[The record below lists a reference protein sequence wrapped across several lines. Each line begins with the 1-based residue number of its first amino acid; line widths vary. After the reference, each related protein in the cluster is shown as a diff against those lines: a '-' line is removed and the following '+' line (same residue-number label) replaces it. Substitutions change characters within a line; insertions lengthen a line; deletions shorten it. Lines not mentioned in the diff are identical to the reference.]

1 MSYQR
6 RQSPKL
12 VRTLRKY
19 AASTFVI
26 GSFVAY
32 AVHERSLPATN
43 SSELALAPSAI
54 ALAQATTQPVVALP
68 TLTQLPPATERPTK
82 QVATQTIPQPTARP
96 RATALPKPTAK
107 PTAVPEPTAIPTTVV
122 AQGQY
127 KDGIYTGDIVDAYY
141 GNVQVQAVI
150 QAGKITNVQFLDYP
164 HDRRTSLRINKI
176 AGPYLTTE
184 AIQAQ
189 SAQVDLISGATLT
202 SEAFV
207 QSLQTALE
215 SAHA

>member
-6 RQSPKL
+6 RQSSKL
-12 VRTLRKY
+12 VRTVRKY

-32 AVHERSLPATN
+32 AVHERSLPSD
-43 SSELALAPSAI
+43 SSSGLALPTSTI
-54 ALAQATTQPVVALP
+54 ALAQATTQPVAALP
-68 TLTQLPPATERPTK
+68 TLTQLPPVIERPTK
-82 QVATQTIPQPTARP
+82 QVVTQNTPQPPPRQ
-96 RATALPKPTAK
+96 RATALPK
-107 PTAVPEPTAIPTTVV
+107 PTAVPEPTAIPTTIV

-127 KDGIYTGDIVDAYY
+127 KDGTYTGNIIDAYY
-141 GNVQVQAVI
+141 GNVQVQAII

-215 SAHA
+215 SAHV